1 MDEQLTREYF
11 TDFAKNDEELYV
23 GEVDNAAAAGWAE
36 RNIPLFSCSR
46 KELERIYYYRWWTFP
61 KHLFSTPEGKLISEF
76 LPKVPWAGKYNT
88 INCALGFHLREA
100 RWLRNE
106 RDTTENY
113 LRFWLEGS
121 GDVQSYSC
129 WIAQTVLD
137 VCNVLGNE
145 TLPGKLLQPLTEFYE
160 QREKTHLHGC
170 GLFWSDDDRDAME
183 FSISG
188 KGLRPTL
195 NSYMYANARA
205 IAAIAWKDG
214 QEELAQKYDEK
225 VVRLRERILRYLWDP
240 KDQFFK
246 VIPLNS
252 VRDELRFHSFEDVPE
267 ERNAIEEIGLIPW
280 QFHLPDEAYASAFE
294 RLKDEK
300 CFKAPYGPTTADQS
314 HPRFMYPV
322 DHECLWN
329 GPVWPFATS
338 QTLLAAANLLQDG
351 KANGHFSRENYLE
364 LLETY
369 ARSHRRETKEG
380 RVIPWIDE
388 DQDPYTGEW
397 ISRKI
402 LEEAGWPENIGGYE
416 RGKDYNHSEFCDL
429 IITGYC
435 GVVPLENGRVKI
447 QPLCG
452 ENDWFR
458 LEKLPLRGKLLTV
471 QYDGDGTHFG
481 KAGLIVEADGVER
494 NVSVGLDAA
503 EIKL

>member
-1 MDEQLTREYF
+1 MKTGLIEKYF
-11 TDFAKNDEELYV
+11 ADFARDDEELYV
-23 GEVDNAAAAGWAE
+23 RDIPNAAATEWAE
-36 RNIPLFSCSR
+36 NNIPLFACSR
-46 KELERIYYYRWWTFP
+46 RELEKNYYFRWWTFR
-61 KHLFSTPEGKLISEF
+61 KHLFTTSEGRLISEF
-76 LPKVPWAGKYNT
+76 LPQVPWAGKYNT

-106 RDTTENY
+106 RALTENY

-137 VCNVLGNE
+137 VCDVFGNE
-145 TLPGKLLQPLTEFYE
+145 TLPGELLQPLMDFYE
-160 QREKTHLHGC
+160 QREKTHLHAC

-183 FSISG
+183 DSISG

-205 IAAIAWKDG
+205 IAMIARKNGREETARLYEEKADG
-214 QEELAQKYDEK
+214 
-225 VVRLRERILRYLWDP
+225 LRKKILDYLWDP
-240 KDQFFK
+240 KDRFFK
-246 VIPLNS
+246 VIPLDS
-252 VRDELRFHSFEDVPE
+252 VRDEWKFHSFEDVPR

-280 QFHLPDEAYASAFE
+280 QFHLPDEAHAAAFE

-300 CFKAPYGPTTADQS
+300 CLKAPYGPTTADQS

-329 GPVWPFATS
+329 GPVWPFATT

-351 KANGHFSRENYLE
+351 KANGCFTRQDYLE

-369 ARSHRRETKEG
+369 ARSHCRKTADG

-397 ISRKI
+397 ISRRI
-402 LEEAGWPENIGGYE
+402 LEEAGWPEKIGGYE

-429 IITGYC
+429 VITGYC
-435 GVVPLENGRVKI
+435 GVVPKENGKVKI

-452 ENDWFR
+452 KNDWFR
-458 LEKLPLRGKLLTV
+458 LEQLPLHGRLVTI
-471 QYDGDGTHFG
+471 QYDGEGSRFG
-481 KAGLIVEADGVER
+481 SAGLRVEADGKEIYA
-494 NVSVGLDAA
+494 SAGLEAA
-503 EIKL
+503 ELEL